1 MEPRRS
7 TPTVVAALAFTL
19 FVPLTGLLYLGSL
32 VATIFLVGYG
42 GGWVM
47 WLVRPAVASF
57 ERIKVP
63 YWLTVAA
70 FVLHKVE
77 ENRARFF
84 ETLSREVTGV
94 AVPEATPLLFV
105 AMLIVPAG
113 AWLLVPWLMGRCHA
127 LGTYL
132 AYTLFASMALS
143 ELAHF
148 VFPLLTGH
156 AYGYFPGMVTV
167 FVLAP
172 LGGWGLW
179 RLWSSPAPRST
190 GPAPG

>member
-1 MEPRRS
+1 
-7 TPTVVAALAFTL
+7 
-19 FVPLTGLLYLGSL
+19 
-32 VATIFLVGYG
+32 
-42 GGWVM
+42 M
-47 WLVRPAVASF
+47 WLVRPAATSF

-94 AVPEATPLLFV
+94 AEPEATPLLFV

-113 AWLLVPWLMGRCHA
+113 AWLLAPSLMGRRHA

-132 AYTLFASMALS
+132 AYTLFASMALG

-156 AYGYFPGMVTV
+156 GYGYFPGMVTV

-179 RLWSSPAPRST
+179 RLWSSPASRST